1 MQLQQLWAMEI
12 ELIIPALTIVTVLC
26 VKKGIKMKNSKGG

>member
-1 MQLQQLWAMEI
+1 MQQLQLWAMEI
-12 ELIIPALTIVTVLC
+12 ELIPALTIVTVLC